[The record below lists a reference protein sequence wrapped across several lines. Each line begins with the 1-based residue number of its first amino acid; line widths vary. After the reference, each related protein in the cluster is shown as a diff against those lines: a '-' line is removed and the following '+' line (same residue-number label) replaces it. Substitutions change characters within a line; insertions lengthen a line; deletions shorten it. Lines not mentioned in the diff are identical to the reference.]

1 MFTSP
6 SAPQERVR
14 DILEPLED
22 YPAILPPLVDLAREI
37 ARKLGPLGLTWS
49 CNSRANLDY
58 DTIKSFKDNGLRL
71 LLVGYES
78 GNDEILRRIKKGV
91 TTERMRRFTR
101 DCHRAGVVI
110 HGTFILGLPVET
122 RETVCAETPA
132 SRATSSMDGP
142 VFRRPRPETVPMAV
156 S

>member
-1 MFTSP
+1 MPTRSH
-6 SAPQERVR
+6 A
-14 DILEPLED
+14 
-22 YPAILPPLVDLAREI
+22 
-37 ARKLGPLGLTWS
+37 S

-122 RETVCAETPA
+122 RETIEETLRNAESLDRTVLFFFCGIRLEPVLYA
-132 SRATSSMDGP
+132 SARLTNEGTSSSAGAAG
-142 VFRRPRPETVPMAV
+142 TSSA
-156 S
+156 